1 MCENM
6 YIFCNKI
13 ARKLH
18 IFLVFGCK
26 LFFSFE
32 LSIVAKKYKIQ
43 KMKNLETLKKFEQK
57 KEQLSNLKG
66 GSIGGALANFAVNV
80 APYITGAGTYSDTM
94 PNGATCTTT
103 CTSDVRKENYVG
115 YNGSMECE
123 AP

>member
-1 MCENM
+1 M

-18 IFLVFGCK
+18 VFLVLDCK

-57 KEQLSNLKG
+57 KN
-66 GSIGGALANFAVNV
+66 
-80 APYITGAGTYSDTM
+80 
-94 PNGATCTTT
+94 
-103 CTSDVRKENYVG
+103 NYLI
-115 YNGSMECE
+115 
-123 AP
+123 